1 MYFIV
6 FAALKKYSNVL
17 LDNFPENYMT
27 SLEIMCHNSPIAV
40 PSDVIEAI
48 TAPTS
53 YIVVNE
59 RIFDFL
65 LYKILTSKTQMIT
78 IDYVII
84 LKKIVIDFNK
94 NAVLKKFDNGMLILV
109 QMNCV

>member
-1 MYFIV
+1 M
-6 FAALKKYSNVL
+6 
-17 LDNFPENYMT
+17 DNFPENYMT
-27 SLEIMCHNSPIAV
+27 SLEIMCHNSPTAV

-53 YIVVNE
+53 YKAVNE

-65 LYKILTSKTQMIT
+65 LNKILTSKSQMIT

-84 LKKIVIDFNK
+84 LKKVVKDFNK
-94 NAVLKKFDNGMLILV
+94 NAVLIKFDNGMLI
-109 QMNCV
+109 